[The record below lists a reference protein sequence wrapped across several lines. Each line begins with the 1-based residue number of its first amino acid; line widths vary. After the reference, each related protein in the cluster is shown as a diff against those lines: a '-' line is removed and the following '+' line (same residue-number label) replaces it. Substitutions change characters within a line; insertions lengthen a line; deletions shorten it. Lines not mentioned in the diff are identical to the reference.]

1 MPAPLL
7 GPATRFFF
15 YGTLLDTDLQA
26 AVIGRAVSADA
37 LVPASIAGFRRVR
50 AQGQTY
56 PMLVPGL
63 ATDRVDGAIASG
75 FTRAEIDRLIAYEGE
90 GYVLTILPALL
101 ANGGTTT
108 VQVFLP
114 VAGGLQTS
122 NEPWDL
128 ARWQRE
134 DKPRTLA
141 RGLFS

>member
-1 MPAPLL
+1 ML
-7 GPATRFFF
+7 GPTTRFFF
-15 YGTLLDTDLQA
+15 YGTLLDADLQA
-26 AVIGRAVSADA
+26 AVIGRAVPDGA

-63 ATDRVDGAIASG
+63 PKDCVEGAIASG
-75 FTRAEIDRLIAYEGE
+75 FTRAEIDRLVAYEGE
-90 GYVLTILPALL
+90 GYVLTTLPALL
-101 ANGGTTT
+101 QDGGTTT

-114 VAGGLQTS
+114 IAGGLRAS

-134 DKPRTLA
+134 DKPRTLR

>member
-1 MPAPLL
+1 MAAAPL

-15 YGTLLDTDLQA
+15 YGTLLDRDLQA
-26 AVIGRAVSADA
+26 AVIGRAVPEGA

-56 PMLVPGL
+56 PMLIAGL
-63 ATDRVDGAIASG
+63 PQDRVEGAIASG
-75 FTRAEIDRLIAYEGE
+75 FTRDEIDRLTAYEGE
-90 GYVLTILPALL
+90 GYVLTPLPALL
-101 ANGGTTT
+101 ADGAATT

-114 VAGGLQTS
+114 VEGGLKAS

-134 DKPRTLA
+134 NKPRILA

>member
-1 MPAPLL
+1 ML

-15 YGTLLDTDLQA
+15 YGTLLDRDLQA
-26 AVIGRAVSADA
+26 AVIGRPVDVGA

-56 PMLVPGL
+56 PILIPGT
-63 ATDRVDGAIASG
+63 AEDRVDGAIASG

-90 GYVLTILPALL
+90 GYVLTTLPALL
-101 ANGGTTT
+101 ADGGTVTA
-108 VQVFLP
+108 QVFLP
-114 VAGGLQTS
+114 VAGSLKAS
-122 NEPWDL
+122 DVPWDL
-128 ARWQRE
+128 ATWQRE